1 MKSPKN
7 AWKTQFQYSISDT
20 QSDIF
25 LYLQTKK
32 IQSAENSRKT
42 FFRPPKPVTLN
53 KHTHTHLSTVEQLKF
68 LFAMNWQYRHT
79 NF

>member
-32 IQSAENSRKT
+32 IQSAEVYNGSLQWK
-42 FFRPPKPVTLN
+42 
-53 KHTHTHLSTVEQLKF
+53 
-68 LFAMNWQYRHT
+68 
-79 NF
+79 